1 MALFDECKK
10 AVQRDYTNSF
20 DSQITLLMN
29 AALEDLRSAGVT
41 DATADTTSPKI
52 IMAVCTY
59 CKANFGET
67 DEYEHL
73 QAAYDSMKGSLAID
87 SNHTNYA
94 DYGIQSWLEAHNA
107 GA

>member
-10 AVQRDYTNSF
+10 AVQRDYTDAF
-20 DSQITLLMN
+20 DDQITLLMN

-41 DATADTTSPKI
+41 DADASTTSPKI
-52 IMAVCTY
+52 IAAVCTY

-73 QAAYDSMKGSLAID
+73 KAAYDEQKGSLAID
-87 SNHTNYA
+87 SNHTNYTA
-94 DYGIQSWLEAHNA
+94 YGIQSWLEAHNA
-107 GA
+107 GT

>member
-1 MALFDECKK
+1 MALFDECRR
-10 AVQRDYTNSF
+10 AVQRDYTNAF
-20 DSQITLLMN
+20 DDQITLLMN

-41 DATADTTSPKI
+41 DATEDTTSPKV

-59 CKANFGET
+59 CKANFAET

-73 QAAYDSMKGSLAID
+73 QAAYEGQKGSLAID

-94 DYGIQSWLEAHNA
+94 AYGVKSWLEAHDA
-107 GA
+107 GE